1 MKSTQPDFISMAKSL
16 APWLTELRGR
26 FHRRPELGNQEY
38 AIAGVIESALSRL
51 DISHERLLD
60 TAVVGLLS
68 GGRPGRTAAFRADMD
83 ALPIQEA
90 TDAPFASVVPGCMHA
105 CGHDFHMTAALGAAA
120 LLAQCRE
127 RLPGHVKLLFQPA
140 EEGIGGAERMIAAG
154 CLESPHVDAVFGC
167 HVSPDLPAGTVGI
180 RYGKFYAASNP
191 FAIRFLGRSAHGA
204 EPEKGADAIAAAASA
219 VCALLE
225 LRRTLTEKNGPTVI
239 SVGILQGGDAE
250 NIIAE
255 HAHIQGIIRTLGPEA
270 RLQATT
276 AVRQAALE
284 AAEQYG
290 VQADVRIRESYPG
303 VVNHDGM
310 SLLAERTARSL
321 LGENQVTILSRP
333 TLTTED
339 FGYFI
344 ENTPGC
350 FYHFGVGGNYPLH
363 NDHFLPDSDLLPL
376 AAATHAA
383 VIWDYLTGSNTGK

>member
-1 MKSTQPDFISMAKSL
+1 MNTTQPDFISMATEL

-26 FHRRPELGNQEY
+26 FHRRPELGDREY
-38 AIAGVIESALSRL
+38 TTAGVIESALSHL
-51 DISHERLLD
+51 DIGHERLLD

-83 ALPIQEA
+83 ALPIQEQ

-105 CGHDFHMTAALGAAA
+105 CGHDFHMTATLGAAA

-127 RLPGHVKLLFQPA
+127 RLPGNVKLLFQPA

-154 CLESPHVDAVFGC
+154 CLENPHVDAVFGC

-204 EPEKGADAIAAAASA
+204 EPEKGADAIAAAST
-219 VCALLE
+219 VCALLA
-225 LRRTLTEKNGPTVI
+225 LRQTLTEKNGPTVI
-239 SVGILQGGDAE
+239 SVGIFQGGDAE

-270 RLQATT
+270 RRQATA
-276 AVRQAALE
+276 AVRQTALD
-284 AAEQYG
+284 AAEKYG
-290 VQADVRIRESYPG
+290 VQADVHIRESYPG
-303 VVNHDGM
+303 VVNHDNM
-310 SLLAERTARSL
+310 SLLAERAARSL
-321 LGENQVTILSRP
+321 LGDSQVTVLSCP
-333 TLTTED
+333 TMTTED

-350 FYHFGVGGNYPLH
+350 FYHFGVGGDYPLH
-363 NDHFLPDSDLLPL
+363 SDHFLPDSRLLPL
-376 AAATHAA
+376 AAAAHAA
-383 VIWDYLTGSNTGK
+383 VIWEYLTNPGARD